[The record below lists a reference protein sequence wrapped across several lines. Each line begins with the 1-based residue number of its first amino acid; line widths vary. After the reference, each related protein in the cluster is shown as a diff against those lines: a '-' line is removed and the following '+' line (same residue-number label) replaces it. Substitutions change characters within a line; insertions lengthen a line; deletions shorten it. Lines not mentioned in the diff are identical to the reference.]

1 MKNIRNV
8 NIQSINN
15 GIKKIIDGF
24 GKKQKSLSL
33 AVIFTSLILFCFLS
47 WNLSIHQEFEEFDVY
62 KNSLVYYDRDQYLPN
77 FKFVGKWENIDQT
90 QEDEILKFLQV
101 NNKEVDGV
109 SLNTLF
115 DDTYDARTKTAISE
129 LGFTPIYTQANDEEV
144 HVNVKYD
151 AEKAKNLGIKI
162 TNNEWNIKISG
173 LIEPVVNSDITDS
186 LKTDV
191 LEKTIFVNTITENP
205 DDIVD
210 VKIDG
215 MFLRNN
221 KIFTKE
227 DLEIEDYSNNQI
239 KGQDLF
245 IHYTGKYKV
254 RKFFWTKT
262 IETYGTGSVKIYKR
276 DGEVIISSLSDVEFN
291 EYNENVVEFK
301 DQYAGKSEYTSV
313 G

>member
-1 MKNIRNV
+1 MVNIRSV
-8 NIQSINN
+8 NK

-24 GKKQKSLSL
+24 GRKRILLSL
-33 AVIFTSLILFCFLS
+33 TVVFVSLMLFWGLT
-47 WNLSIHQEFEEFDVY
+47 WNLSSHQKFEEFDVY

-77 FKFVGKWENIDQT
+77 LKFVGKWENIDPT

-101 NNKEVDGV
+101 NNKEVDGAL
-109 SLNTLF
+109 LNTLF
-115 DDTYDARTKTAISE
+115 DNTYDERTKAAISE
-129 LGFTPIYTQANDEEV
+129 LGFAPIYTQASDEEV

-151 AEKAKNLGIKI
+151 AEKAKDLGIEI
-162 TNNEWNIKISG
+162 INNEWDIKISG
-173 LIEPVVNSDITDS
+173 LIEPVVSSDITDS
-186 LKTDV
+186 LKED
-191 LEKTIFVNTITENP
+191 LLKKTIFVNTITENP

-210 VKIDG
+210 IKIDG

-245 IHYTGKYKV
+245 VHYTGKCKV

-276 DGEVIISSLSDVEFN
+276 GGESVIASLSDVEFG

-301 DQYAGKSEYTSV
+301 DQYAGKVEYTNV